1 MLIRDTLR
9 RDLSRK
15 IEEIIKVDQ
24 ADEGVVHEEL
34 SDYVVTAGIKDYYH
48 RVLTD
53 IAEAPKTLSEG
64 VGIWVSGFFGS
75 GKSSFAK
82 NLGYVLENRTLLGE
96 PAAEIFKHRVDDHR
110 VANLIDSIHT
120 MFPTKVIMFDVQS
133 DRSLGPERRSIAHYM
148 YRVLLRELDYAEDF
162 DLAELEMTLEDD
174 GKLDEFCERV
184 EKRFGEPWRLRR
196 KKALKM
202 SEASA
207 ILHEMDPSTYPA
219 PDSWATGRAGKEI
232 EATPQ
237 LVVDRSYELVAR
249 RMPRHALVY
258 IVDEVGQYIARSSDR
273 IEDVRRVVELLGKE
287 GRNRVRAGEAVSP
300 VWFVGTSQERL
311 DEVVAAMGDVRV
323 QMAKVQDRFPIKVD
337 LSPTD
342 IREIVVKRVLEKK
355 PEHEP
360 AIRDLFGKTEG
371 SLKTHAALERTHR
384 PQEFEADSFA
394 AFHPYLPHHIDTL
407 SIDIVSGIRLQPGA
421 DRTIG
426 GATRT
431 IIKQA
436 YEMLVNDRTRLA
448 DEPLGTLV
456 TLDKLFELLEPS
468 LPTEVRKDV
477 DDVDRKLAGSP
488 WCSKVIRAVVLL
500 SFVKDLPRTAKN
512 IAALLYPSVDAP
524 SPLKDVEQAIEALVE
539 AKHLQDSEEG
549 YKLLTAHEKNWQ
561 EVKRGLEVK
570 PRDREDLVS
579 LLLERIFDE
588 PSFKAYRYESRSFP
602 ISALV
607 RGVGAGKGGIVVE
620 VRRADSEDNLAEEV
634 ERARVDSRDDS
645 DRVYWVLPLTAE
657 LDAMVGELV
666 RANEMIRRYEQ
677 LRSQNK
683 IVAEES
689 ASLDEEKR
697 QGSAIES
704 RLRTKLAQALS
715 TGQMLFQGR
724 SRDVSALAATASEA
738 LSRFLSEVIPG
749 LYPHLADAA
758 VSPRPNDGEDI
769 LKAANL
775 DALPAVYGSGGLGMF
790 TSSGGAVKFDPDSP
804 AARHILGF
812 LRDRVDYG
820 EKPNGRTLEDH
831 FSSPPFGWDSD
842 VLRVVLAG
850 IFRGGAIRITTR
862 MKTYEDYT
870 DQQAWPALIRII
882 DFRNATFAPQTA
894 VPIPDLVKAREAYI
908 ALTGDDVDVDP
919 QKIVRALGE
928 FIAGERIDLPGLIA
942 ESTARRLP
950 VKEVLEGYLQ
960 ELNAIDQE
968 ETPKKILFLAEE
980 GAALKTRREEVN
992 GLRTA
997 MSPQNLERVSSA
1009 RSVLEKAWP
1018 TLRRT
1023 DRTDELETV
1032 AGELEELLSAPDLFR
1047 QLHDLGT
1054 RADSIHSALRDLISE
1069 AHDRRDEAYRASI
1082 DRIKGDERLPQ
1093 VAEAEREALLQ
1104 PLQARLC
1111 GAFAME
1117 VGDTACAA
1125 CGASLEQL
1133 QSDITAEPQYET
1145 LARRRIVELTA
1156 PEPKPTKVIRAADH
1170 FGTVERVE
1178 DVDRGVESLKEE
1190 ILKSLDEGNTTIV
1203 E

>member
-1 MLIRDTLR
+1 MLIRDSLR

-24 ADEGVVHEEL
+24 TDEAVVHEEI
-34 SDYVVTAGIKDYYH
+34 SDYVVTPGIRDYYR
-48 RVLTD
+48 RVLAD

-75 GKSSFAK
+75 GKSAFAK
-82 NLGYVLENRTLLGE
+82 NLGYVLENRTVLGE
-96 PAAEIFKHRVDDHR
+96 PAAEIFKRRVDDHR
-110 VANLIDSIHT
+110 VANLLDSIHT

-174 GKLDEFCERV
+174 GKLDEFCERA
-184 EKRFGEPWRLRR
+184 EKRFAEPWSLRR

-207 ILHEMDPSTYPA
+207 VLHDMDPATYPT

-237 LVVDRSYELVAR
+237 LVVDRSYDLVAR
-249 RMPRHALVY
+249 RMPGHALIY

-273 IEDVRRVVELLGKE
+273 IEDVRRIVELLGKE
-287 GRNRVRAGEAVSP
+287 GRNRVRGGKAASP
-300 VWFVGTSQERL
+300 IWFVATSQERL
-311 DEVVAAMGDVRV
+311 DEVVAALGDVRV
-323 QMAKVQDRFPIKVD
+323 QMAKVQDRFPIRVD

-360 AIRDLFGKTEG
+360 DIRDLFGKTEG

-384 PQEFEADSFA
+384 RQEFEAGSFA
-394 AFHPYLPHHIDTL
+394 AFHPYLPHHIDL
-407 SIDIVSGIRLQPGA
+407 SIDIVAGIRLQPGA

-436 YEMLVNDRTRLA
+436 YEILVNDRTRLA
-448 DEPLGTLV
+448 DEAVGTLV

-468 LPTEVRKDV
+468 LSTEVRKDV
-477 DDVDRKLAGSP
+477 DDVDKKFPNSP

-500 SFVKDLPRTAKN
+500 SFVKDLPRTAQN
-512 IAALLYPSVDAP
+512 IGALLYASVEAP
-524 SPLKDVEQAIEALVE
+524 SPIKDVQEAIETLVE
-539 AKHLQDSEEG
+539 AQHLHDSEEG
-549 YKLLTAHEKNWQ
+549 YKLLTAHEKSWQ
-561 EVKRGLEVK
+561 TEKRGLEVK
-570 PRDREDLVS
+570 PRAREDLVGQ
-579 LLLERIFDE
+579 LLEKIFEE

-602 ISALV
+602 INALV

-620 VRRADSEDNLAEEV
+620 VRRADSEDKLTEEV
-634 ERARVDSRDDS
+634 EGARVDSRNTT
-645 DRVYWVLPLTAE
+645 DRAYWVFPLNAE
-657 LDAMVGELV
+657 LDSMVAQLV
-666 RANEMIRRYEQ
+666 RANEMIRKYEQ

-689 ASLDEEKR
+689 TSLDEEKR
-697 QGSAIES
+697 QASATES
-704 RLRTKLAQALS
+704 RLRAKLTQALT
-715 TGQMLFQGR
+715 TGQLLFKGT

-738 LSRFLSEVIPG
+738 LSKFLGDVIPG
-749 LYPHLADAA
+749 LYPHLVDAP
-758 VSPRPNDGEDI
+758 VSPRPNDAEDI

-775 DALPAVYGSGGLGMF
+775 DALPAVFGPGGLSMF
-790 TSSGGAVKFDPDSP
+790 ARSGGAVRFDPDSP
-804 AARHILGF
+804 AARHVLGF
-812 LRDRVDYG
+812 LKDRVDYG
-820 EKPNGRTLEDH
+820 EKPTGRTLEDH
-831 FSSPPFGWDSD
+831 FLSPPFGWESD

-850 IFRGGAIRITTR
+850 LFRGGAVRITTR

-870 DQQAWPALIRII
+870 EQQSWPALTRTI

-894 VPIPDLVKAREAYI
+894 VDIPDLVKAREAYT
-908 ALTGDDVDVDP
+908 ALTGEDVDVDQ
-919 QKIVRALGE
+919 QKISQALSE
-928 FIAGERIDLPGLIA
+928 FISSERADLAELIA
-942 ESTARRLP
+942 QSTAERLP
-950 VKEVLEGYLQ
+950 VTEVLKGYLQ
-960 ELNAIDQE
+960 ELNAIESKEAQ
-968 ETPKKILFLAEE
+968 KRVMFLAEE
-980 GAALKTRREEVN
+980 GAALKTQREEVD
-992 GLRTA
+992 GLRSA
-997 MSPQNLERVSSA
+997 MSTENLERVSRA
-1009 RSVLEKAWP
+1009 RAVLERAWP
-1018 TLRRT
+1018 ALQRAGAT
-1023 DRTDELETV
+1023 DDLE
-1032 AGELEELLSAPDLFR
+1032 AEAAALEERLQAPDLFGR
-1047 QLHDLGT
+1047 LHDT
-1054 RADSIHSALRDLISE
+1054 QVRSEAIHSALQALLSDVHQQRN
-1069 AHDRRDEAYRASI
+1069 DEYSASI
-1082 DRIKGDERLPQ
+1082 DRLNGDERLPQ
-1093 VAEAEREALLQ
+1093 LAEGEREALLQ

-1111 GAFAME
+1111 QAFAMD

-1125 CGASLEQL
+1125 CGATLEQL
-1133 QSDITAEPQYET
+1133 QSDIAAAPQLET

-1156 PEPKPTKVIRAADH
+1156 PEPKPTKVIKAAAH
-1170 FGTVERVE
+1170 FSKVETEE
-1178 DVDRGVESLKEE
+1178 DVDRGIQSLREE